1 MFKQISIFC
10 VAVFLCACA
19 GGQMKQVPTQV
30 RATKKVDFFAGGAT
44 QVAFKVAGTMGD
56 MGLEGVLV
64 AQKIGDEEFEVSV
77 MTAGAYRVMQATVT
91 PAGIAYRYLFKDAD
105 TSFVRGRINQFLNLL
120 LADVGVYQRY
130 RAEADNFIVTYK
142 NKNASVRLMY
152 KPAQAYP
159 YAAKTITMLNTADL
173 FYNEYA
179 PANDSGSMQ
188 VPHEL
193 IYKDGNMEVTLA
205 LISLK

>member
-10 VAVFLCACA
+10 VSVFLGACA
-19 GGQMKQVPTQV
+19 GGQIKQVPTQV

-44 QVAFKVAGTMGD
+44 QIAFKVAGTTGD

-64 AQKIGDEEFEVSV
+64 AKKIGDEEFEVSV

-120 LADVGVYQRY
+120 LADVGVYRRY
-130 RAEADNFIVTYK
+130 RTETNTLTVTYK
-142 NKNASVRLMY
+142 NKKASVRLMY
-152 KPAQAYP
+152 KPSQTYP
-159 YAAKTITMLNTADL
+159 YAAQTITTLNTADL
-173 FYNEYA
+173 FYDEYA
-179 PANDSGSMQ
+179 PATAGGNMQ

-193 IYKDGNMEVTLA
+193 IYKDGNIEVLLT

>member
-1 MFKQISIFC
+1 MFKQILTFSL
-10 VAVFLCACA
+10 AVFLVACA
-19 GGQMKQVPTQV
+19 GGQIKQIPSVV
-30 RATKKVDFFAGGAT
+30 RATQKVDFFAGGAT
-44 QVAFKVAGTMGD
+44 QAAFKVTGTMDD

-64 AQKIGDEEFEVSV
+64 AKKIGDEEFEVSV

-130 RAEADNFIVTYK
+130 RAETDQLTVTYK
-142 NKNASVRLMY
+142 NKNAAVRLMY
-152 KPAQAYP
+152 KPGVAYP
-159 YAAKTITMLNTADL
+159 YAAQTIAVLNTADM

-179 PANDSGSMQ
+179 PANAGGSMQ

-193 IYKDGNMEVTLA
+193 TYKDGKIEVLLT

>member
-44 QVAFKVAGTMGD
+44 QVAFKVAGTTGD

-130 RAEADNFIVTYK
+130 RAETDNFIVTYK
-142 NKNASVRLMY
+142 NKNVSVRLMY

-193 IYKDGNMEVTLA
+193 IYKDGNMEVTLT

>member
-10 VAVFLCACA
+10 AAVFLCACA
-19 GGQMKQVPTQV
+19 GGQIKQVPTQV

-44 QVAFKVAGTMGD
+44 QVAFKVAGTTGD

-64 AQKIGDEEFEVSV
+64 AKKIGDEEFEVSV

-91 PAGIAYRYLFKDAD
+91 PAGIAYHYLFKDAD
-105 TSFVRGRINQFLNLL
+105 TSFARGRINQFLNLL

-130 RAEADNFIVTYK
+130 RAETDNFLVTYK
-142 NKNASVRLMY
+142 NKNSSVRLMY
-152 KPAQAYP
+152 KSAQTYP

-179 PANDSGSMQ
+179 PADDSGRVQ

-193 IYKDGNMEVTLA
+193 IYKDGNMEVTLT